1 MSMVEKEVIEKIGE
15 YVAKKGGQHR
25 EWYLGLAEDPKKA
38 MFQKHNVDKDT
49 DYWFFKFA
57 TDAIEAARIQDK
69 MLMSGFDGEKVS
81 HDAKAIGVFVYRKRP
96 HTKE

>member
-1 MSMVEKEVIEKIGE
+1 MSMVEKEVMEKIEE

-25 EWYLGLAEDPKKA
+25 EWYLGISSDPKKA
-38 MFQKHNVDKDT
+38 LSQKHNVDLEK

-57 TDAIEAARIQDK
+57 TDIIEAKRIQDK

-81 HDAKAIGVFVYRKRP
+81 NDPKATGVFVYRKRP